1 MNHATFCAEAVVTQ
15 LVQTTVLKIVYN
27 GSNRLQNRVS
37 STLNEMK
44 ILNPLCLFH
53 KGHLK

>member
-1 MNHATFCAEAVVTQ
+1 MIYNKRCSNSQLNPDIDESCDICAEAVVTQ

-37 STLNEMK
+37 ST
-44 ILNPLCLFH
+44 
-53 KGHLK
+53 